1 MRRGGSFRFLVIEA
15 DQRSDTKAAA
25 VVDVVVV
32 AVAVVDVA
40 VVAVAV
46 DVVVAVSD
54 VEESEAVGKNFFAVV
69 VLRLKDQKQRLNQSA

>member
-25 VVDVVVV
+25 VVDVAV
-32 AVAVVDVA
+32 VAVVDVVA